1 MQEGRT
7 SRWRM
12 EGRSSYSLFQRVG
25 VRGKAIPGLRDFM
38 ILTIPY
44 PNINPV
50 FLRLGPVQLR
60 WYGLMYMLS
69 FIIGFFVLRRYA
81 KYRKLNM
88 STDDLYDLLFYLILG
103 VMIGG
108 RLGYV
113 VFYDLGSYLR
123 DPVSIFAIWQGGMSF
138 HGGFIGMVLAAIWI
152 TRRRGWNF
160 WDIADLGSAVAP
172 IGLGLGRIGNFING
186 ELYGRPT
193 SVAWAMVFPEGGNMP
208 RHPSQIYEAVLEGLV
223 LFLILRWVYR
233 KNFYRGTVFWALIG
247 FYGLFRFLVEFVR
260 EPDAQIGFDLGPF
273 TRGQELTFPMLVI
286 GTAMMIIYAR
296 RSPPEPAH
304 PKRKPRAIK

>member
-1 MQEGRT
+1 
-7 SRWRM
+7 
-12 EGRSSYSLFQRVG
+12 
-25 VRGKAIPGLRDFM
+25 M

-44 PNINPV
+44 PNIDPV
-50 FLRLGPVQLR
+50 FLRLGPIQLR

-69 FIIGFFVLRRYA
+69 FIIGFFVFRRFA
-81 KYRKLNM
+81 KYRKLNI

-113 VFYDLGSYLR
+113 LFYDLASYVRAPL
-123 DPVSIFAIWQGGMSF
+123 SIFAIWQGGMSF
-138 HGGFIGMVLAAIWI
+138 HGGFIGMILAAIWI
-152 TRRRGWNF
+152 SRKKGWNF
-160 WDIADLGSAVAP
+160 WEIADLVCAGVP

-186 ELYGRPT
+186 ELYGRVTTVP
-193 SVAWAMVFPEGGNMP
+193 WAMVFPEGGPMP
-208 RHPSQIYEAVLEGLV
+208 RHPSQLYEALLEGLL
-223 LFLILRWVYR
+223 LFFILRWFYR
-233 KNFYRGTVFWALIG
+233 KNFHSGTVFWALLA

-286 GTAMMIIYAR
+286 GMAMMIVYVR
-296 RSPPEPAH
+296 KPRLEPAH
-304 PKRKPRAIK
+304 SKRKPSHNK

>member
-1 MQEGRT
+1 
-7 SRWRM
+7 
-12 EGRSSYSLFQRVG
+12 
-25 VRGKAIPGLRDFM
+25 M

-44 PNINPV
+44 PNIDPV

-81 KYRKLNM
+81 KDRKLNM

-113 VFYDLGSYLR
+113 LFYDFSSYIR
-123 DPVSIFAIWQGGMSF
+123 DPLSIFAIWQGGMSF
-138 HGGFIGMVLAAIWI
+138 HGGFIGMILAAMWI
-152 TRRRGWNF
+152 ARRKRWDF
-160 WDIADLGSAVAP
+160 WEIADLGSAVAP

-193 SVAWAMVFPEGGNMP
+193 NVAWAMVFPEGGNMP
-208 RHPSQIYEAVLEGLV
+208 RHPSQIYEALLEGAL
-223 LFLILRWVYR
+223 LFLILRWFYK
-233 KNFYRGTVFWALIG
+233 KNFYRGTVFWALIA

-273 TRGQELTFPMLVI
+273 TRGQLLSFPMLVI
-286 GTAMMIIYAR
+286 GTMMMIIYAR
-296 RSPPEPAH
+296 RSPQAKARPTS
-304 PKRKPRAIK
+304 KSRAQ